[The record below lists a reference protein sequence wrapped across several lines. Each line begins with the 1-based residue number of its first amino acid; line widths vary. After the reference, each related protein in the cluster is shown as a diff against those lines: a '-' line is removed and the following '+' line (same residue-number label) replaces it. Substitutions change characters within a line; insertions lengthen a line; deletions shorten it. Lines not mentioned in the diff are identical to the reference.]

1 MASQN
6 NRITVSELDFDQ
18 IKTNLK
24 TYLQGQSEFTDYN
37 FEGSG
42 LSVLLDVLSLNTH
55 YNSLYKNLAV
65 NEMFLDSAVKR
76 NSVVSR
82 ARELGYMPY
91 SASCSNAVVN
101 VSVTNTTSFP
111 TILNLPKHSTFTTN
125 VNGMTYTF
133 YTTETNSVVYNNGYF
148 FNNISI
154 KEGTPLSFKYV
165 AADGMRYIIPNAN
178 ADLSTL
184 TVRIQDTAGS
194 SNFVNYY
201 KADTIVNITGADKV
215 FFVKEIDNKLYEIQF
230 GDDIIGK
237 AIANGNVIN
246 IEYFVSSLSAPN
258 GARQFT
264 YTGES
269 LAGGAIVVTTVD
281 ASSGGSDVE
290 SIDSI
295 KYNAPKGWASQN
307 RAVTP
312 DDYKTLIYNNFPEA
326 QSVSVWGGEDN
337 TPPVYGKAFIC
348 IKPKSGDVI
357 SDTQK
362 AYIASNILQSR
373 KVVSITPEFVD
384 PEYLRI
390 GLNVTVYY
398 NEQSTSRS
406 AADIKTLVQQNILSY
421 NDTDLQTFD
430 SVFRFS
436 KLGRII
442 DNSEPSIVNNISKII
457 IRRSITPKYNTSA
470 EYNINLINPIYSE
483 QVPEQAVSSTGF
495 YIYGQPQIHYL
506 QDDGYGNIQLYHK
519 VTSGTET
526 TVKIV
531 DPTIGTVNY
540 TTGVINVKNLNIV
553 SIVGTRL
560 DLIIK
565 PESSD
570 VVSAYTQIAEIDTDN
585 LVINVISDKTSSGDL
600 GGGLNYVFTS
610 TAK

>member
-24 TYLQGQSEFTDYN
+24 AYLQGQSEFTDYN

-91 SASCSNAVVN
+91 SATCAKAVVDIT
-101 VSVTNTTSFP
+101 VSNTTSFP
-111 TILNLPKHSTFTTN
+111 TVLNLPKHSTFTTN

-148 FNNISI
+148 FNDIEI

-165 AADGMRYIIPNAN
+165 AADGSRYVIPNAN

-184 TVRIQDTAGS
+184 TVRIQDSVGS
-194 SNFVNYY
+194 SNYVNYY
-201 KADTIVNITGADKV
+201 KADSIVNVTATDKV
-215 FFVKEIDNKLYEIQF
+215 FFVKEIDNRLYEIQF
-230 GDDIIGK
+230 GDDIIGQSVPSGS
-237 AIANGNVIN
+237 IIN
-246 IEYFVSSLSAPN
+246 LDYFVSSLSAPN
-258 GARQFT
+258 GAKQFT

-269 LAGGAIVVTTVD
+269 LAGGAIVVNTVT
-281 ASSGGSDVE
+281 AAYSGSDVE

-295 KYNAPKGWASQN
+295 KYNAPKSWAAQN

-337 TPPVYGKAFIC
+337 TPPVYGKTFIC

-362 AYIASNILQSR
+362 AYIATDILQSR

-384 PEYLRI
+384 PEYLRL

-398 NEQSTSRS
+398 NEQNTARS
-406 AADIKTLVQQNILSY
+406 AADIKTLVQQNILNF

-442 DNSEPSIVNNISKII
+442 DNSEPSVVNSITNVT
-457 IRRSITPKYNTSA
+457 IRRSVTPKYNTYA
-470 EYNINLINPIYSE
+470 EYSINLINPIYTE
-483 QVPEQAVSSTGF
+483 GVPEQAVSSTGF
-495 YIYGQPQIHYL
+495 YIYGQPQVHYL
-506 QDDGYGNIQLYHK
+506 QDDGFGNIQLYHK

-526 TVKIV
+526 TIKIA
-531 DPTIGTVNY
+531 DPSIGTVSY
-540 TTGVINVKNLNIV
+540 ETGKINIKNLNIV
-553 SIVGTRL
+553 SIVGTKL

-570 VVSAYTQIAEIDTDN
+570 VVSAYTQIVQIDPDN
-585 LVINVISDKTSSGDL
+585 LNITIISDKTSAGDL